1 MSSSAASAASN
12 DLGSAGSYVVLGVV
26 VAAAIV
32 VDLLRVGRQDADAR
46 SGLRSAVIDYGLWT
60 ALGFAVAIPVALVGS
75 GKDAVAYTTAYVLE
89 KTLSLDNV
97 AVFAAIF
104 TGFAVADAARPK
116 LLTQGIIGA
125 LALRVVFI
133 LAGIALLDAAQDV
146 LILFGVLLLL
156 TGVRMLRSSSEDGHA
171 KPPKLPGFL
180 TKRPSLAPLITL
192 VVADVVFAVDSI
204 PAAFGVTTKAFLVVA
219 SNAFAI
225 LGLRPTYL
233 ILVGGMARFRYLEPA
248 VAFLLIIIGA
258 KLCAHH
264 WVHVHDA
271 VSLAVVAAVLGGGVL
286 LSVLRP
292 DEGGAPP
299 PSHA

>member
-1 MSSSAASAASN
+1 MSGTG
-12 DLGSAGSYVVLGVV
+12 LGSVASYAVLGGV
-26 VAAAIV
+26 VAAAIA
-32 VDLLRVGRQDADAR
+32 VDLLRVGRQVEDDR
-46 SGLRSAVIDYGLWT
+46 SGLRGAVIDYLLWT
-60 ALGFAVAIPVALVGS
+60 VLGFAVAVPVAIVGS
-75 GKDAVAYTTAYVLE
+75 GDDAAAYTTAYVLE

-104 TGFAVADAARPK
+104 GAFAVADAARPK

-146 LILFGVLLLL
+146 LIVFGALLLL
-156 TGVRMLRSSSEDGHA
+156 TGARMLRSGSEDGHA
-171 KPPKLPGFL
+171 KPPKLPAFL
-180 TKRPSLAPLITL
+180 SKRPSLAPLLTL

-248 VAFLLIIIGA
+248 VAVLLIVIGA

-264 WVHVHDA
+264 WLHVHNA
-271 VSLAVVAAVLGGGVL
+271 VSLAVVAVVLGGGVL
-286 LSVLRP
+286 VSVLRP
-292 DEGGAPP
+292 GEGGAPP
-299 PSHA
+299 GHA

>member
-1 MSSSAASAASN
+1 V
-12 DLGSAGSYVVLGVV
+12 LGSAASYVVLGAV
-26 VAAAIV
+26 VAAAIA
-32 VDLLRVGRQDADAR
+32 VDLVRVGRQDEAQ
-46 SGLRSAVIDYGLWT
+46 SSSLRGPIIDYALWT
-60 ALGFAVAIPVALVGS
+60 LLGFAVAIPVAVLGS
-75 GKDAVAYTTAYVLE
+75 GKDAVAYSTAYVLE

-104 TGFAVADAARPK
+104 AGFAVAETARPR
-116 LLTQGIIGA
+116 LLTQGIVGA

-133 LAGIALLDAAQDV
+133 LAGIALLDAAKDV
-146 LILFGVLLLL
+146 LIVFGALLLL
-156 TGVRMLRSSSEDGHA
+156 TGVRMLRSQGQDGHA
-171 KPPKLPGFL
+171 KPPRLPSFL
-180 TKRPSLAPLITL
+180 SRWPSLAPLLAL

-233 ILVGGMARFRYLEPA
+233 ILVGGMARFRYLEAA
-248 VAFLLIIIGA
+248 VAVLLVIIGA

-271 VSLAVVAAVLGGGVL
+271 VSLGVVAAVLGGGVL

-292 DEGGAPP
+292 EVRSAPP
-299 PSHA
+299 HGA